1 MLPLKQVMGGYWSLR
16 SQCCVAIETT
26 NLCNRSMPAT
36 KPLRFS
42 RLSLRNWR
50 NFIATDDLRLSR
62 RVFIVGPNAIGKS
75 NLLDVFR
82 FMRDLVLE
90 GGGLAKALEL
100 RGGIAAVR
108 SLHARQ
114 MSDVSIGLDVSDD
127 SGDGWRYEL
136 AFNRESAKTARA
148 MVVSEKVW
156 KLVASKLVGQPLLNR
171 PDSSDRSDRERLTQT
186 AMQQTTANQSFRGL
200 ADFLRTV
207 SYLHLVPQLLREEQ
221 VPLQG
226 RLGMDPFGRDLLER
240 IQTTTPKIRGGRLK
254 RIQKV
259 LRIVA
264 PQLQE
269 LSFVPDEL
277 GRPHL
282 AAKFQHWR
290 AQGAKQRE
298 TQFSDGT
305 LRLIGLLWTMQ
316 EKAGPLLLEEPELS
330 LHSGIVSRLAP
341 FIHRSQV
348 AADGR
353 QVILSTHAEHLLAD
367 PGISP
372 EEVFLVQPAS
382 EGSEIIAAAQH
393 QQICRLMQN
402 GVLASEAVLPL
413 SATRELRLFDRAK
426 P

>member
-1 MLPLKQVMGGYWSLR
+1 MSASK
-16 SQCCVAIETT
+16 T
-26 NLCNRSMPAT
+26 
-36 KPLRFS
+36 LRFS
-42 RLSLRNWR
+42 RLTLRNWR
-50 NFIATDDLRLSR
+50 NFISIEDLELSR

-100 RGGIAAVR
+100 RGGLAAVR

-114 MSDVSIGLDVSDD
+114 MSDVFIGLDVVDE
-127 SGDGWRYEL
+127 SGSGWRYEL
-136 AFNRESAKTARA
+136 AFNRETAKTARA
-148 MVVSEKVW
+148 IVVSEKAW
-156 KLVASKLVGQPLLNR
+156 KLIQGDPGELLLDR
-171 PDSSDRSDRERLTQT
+171 PDTHDRSDKERLTQT
-186 AMQQTTANQSFRGL
+186 ALQQTTANQSFRGL
-200 ADFLRTV
+200 ADFLRGV

-226 RLGMDPFGRDLLER
+226 RLGIDPFGRDLLER
-240 IQTTTPKIRGGRLK
+240 IQKTTSKTRGGRLK

-259 LRIVA
+259 LKVVA

-269 LSFVPDEL
+269 LSFVADDL

-316 EKAGPLLLEEPELS
+316 EKTGPLLLEEPELS
-330 LHSGIVSRLAP
+330 LHTGIVSRLAP
-341 FIHRSQV
+341 FIHRAQV

-372 EEVFLVQPAS
+372 EEVFLVRPAV
-382 EGSEIIAAAQH
+382 EGSEVVAAAEND
-393 QQICRLMQN
+393 QICRLMQN
-402 GVLASEAVLPL
+402 GILASEAVLPQ
-413 SATRELRLFDRAK
+413 SASKQLRLFDRAK